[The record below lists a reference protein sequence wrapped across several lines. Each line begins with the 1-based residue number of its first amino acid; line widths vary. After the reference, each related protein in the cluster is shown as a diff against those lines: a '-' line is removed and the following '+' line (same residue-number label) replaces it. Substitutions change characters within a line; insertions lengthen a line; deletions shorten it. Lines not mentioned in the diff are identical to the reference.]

1 MLAPLITAAPTMSPV
16 LGTAIAGADR
26 PDFYRRLATSFRSEF
41 RTPGVSAYILQ
52 RGERPKL
59 RLQLMPSGSIRQR
72 AVDLDA
78 FQRWAYALDPL
89 YQVYLAGLDTGMFS
103 LRELVP
109 DGLEQ
114 TEFYTAFYAKVHAAD
129 EVALLARLPDDRALA
144 MYFVR
149 TPATGP
155 FAQADIARIKAIGP
169 ALIETASLHERLR
182 TSPLASATMGAALQT
197 ALDTFGMSVL
207 TLRERQVMRLTLLGA
222 SARDTAERLG
232 IAPDTVKNHRKAI
245 FRKLCVDNL
254 GHLTAL
260 FLRSASFA
268 NGRDDPLETC
278 PASMLG
284 DASF

>member
-1 MLAPLITAAPTMSPV
+1 MIASAPVVV
-16 LGTAIAGADR
+16 LPLLCGAIASADQ
-26 PDFYRRLATSFRSEF
+26 PDFYQRLATGFRAEF
-41 RTPGVSAYILQ
+41 RTPGVSAYILR

-89 YQVYLAGLDTGMFS
+89 YQVYLAGEDRGMFS

-109 DGLEQ
+109 DGLEE
-114 TEFYTAFYAKVHAAD
+114 TEFYTAFYAKVHASD
-129 EVALLARLPDDRALA
+129 EVSLLARLPDDRAIA

-155 FAQADIARIKAIGP
+155 FESADIGRIKAIAP
-169 ALIETASLHERLR
+169 ALIETACLHERLR
-182 TSPLASATMGAALQT
+182 EGAFAPATMGAALQI

-207 TLRERQVMRLTLLGA
+207 TLRERQIVRLTLLGA
-222 SARDTAERLG
+222 SARETADRLG
-232 IAPDTVKNHRKAI
+232 IAEGTVKNHRKAI

-254 GHLTAL
+254 GSLTAL
-260 FLRSASFA
+260 FLRSASYA

-278 PASMLG
+278 PFSVLG